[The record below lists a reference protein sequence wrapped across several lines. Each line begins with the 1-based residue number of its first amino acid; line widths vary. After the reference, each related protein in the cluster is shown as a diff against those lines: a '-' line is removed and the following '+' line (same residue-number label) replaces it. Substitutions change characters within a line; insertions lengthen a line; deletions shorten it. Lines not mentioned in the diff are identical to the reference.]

1 MRIKF
6 ILLFLLALVTGL
18 VSSSQSV
25 YQFRYKFSF
34 VKDTITYR
42 SVFIRL
48 YDGSGIFRIRYTDPS
63 SRRDVLIEMDAEEL
77 QGTDTAGVID
87 TSSLNYRIT
96 NQRTI
101 WGTGKLKYN
110 SLLLIYKYNPVSDFF
125 EPSGIRPALNLSRS
139 LQDSFLF
146 SKLMLKQE
154 LTIKFIGGFFSE
166 DEEYFRSLSYES
178 ATKGL
183 SAAERKIKLH
193 LIIVADTLDKE
204 IAKACSLDVKK
215 VIETFDALVLKLGIQ
230 KSYNI
235 VAGSK
240 FNVKSVWDAVKNI
253 RLFSPNDIIIFYYTG
268 HGFRKR
274 EERDQKIHFPYMKL
288 KTDGGTRQEV
298 YTSSINIQEIFS
310 AIKKVGARFNLVIS
324 DCCNEDVLSSKSF
337 GTRIG
342 KVKSSGMDWSI
353 DNCKSLFLRPMSIL
367 ATAADN
373 GQRAAGN
380 IKDGSFFTQFF
391 KMTLE
396 TNLSRLNTTPSWDK
410 VLTDAKEGTIKF
422 AKTAPCPRENDP
434 SNKCFQEPYYIIR

>member
-154 LTIKFIGGFFSE
+154 LTKKFIGGFFSE
-166 DEEYFRSLSYES
+166 DEEYFRSL
-178 ATKGL
+178 L
-183 SAAERKIKLH
+183 
-193 LIIVADTLDKE
+193 
-204 IAKACSLDVKK
+204 
-215 VIETFDALVLKLGIQ
+215 
-230 KSYNI
+230 
-235 VAGSK
+235 
-240 FNVKSVWDAVKNI
+240 
-253 RLFSPNDIIIFYYTG
+253 
-268 HGFRKR
+268 
-274 EERDQKIHFPYMKL
+274 
-288 KTDGGTRQEV
+288 
-298 YTSSINIQEIFS
+298 
-310 AIKKVGARFNLVIS
+310 
-324 DCCNEDVLSSKSF
+324 
-337 GTRIG
+337 
-342 KVKSSGMDWSI
+342 
-353 DNCKSLFLRPMSIL
+353 
-367 ATAADN
+367 
-373 GQRAAGN
+373 
-380 IKDGSFFTQFF
+380 
-391 KMTLE
+391 
-396 TNLSRLNTTPSWDK
+396 
-410 VLTDAKEGTIKF
+410 
-422 AKTAPCPRENDP
+422 
-434 SNKCFQEPYYIIR
+434 